1 MAFLE
6 IKNVRIAGMSTAFP
20 KRIVNNKKLLEE
32 RNIEEESAL
41 NFVRQV
47 GIIERRES
55 LSVTESDLAC
65 VAIEKLLADLNWEKE
80 SIEAILCVSLTPD
93 YPLPVNACIIQD
105 RVGFSKECY
114 AQDISMGCSGWVYG
128 LSVVASMLKNG
139 DVKRA
144 LLLSGDSKMV
154 WGTGNNELLFGHC
167 CNVTAVEYEPGS
179 EGFKFNYGTDGSG
192 YDAIIMPKSGMR
204 NANYSMEEIKKFEDP
219 FIQHSMQAEMKSLD
233 VFAFSISRVPKQIEL
248 MSEHFG
254 FDYHDFDYFIL
265 HQANKSINQH
275 ILKKLKIA
283 PEKSV
288 SSIECFGN
296 TLSASIPVTITT
308 QLKDKLRNEKK
319 RIMCCGFG
327 VGLSWGL
334 VTFTADNIVISD
346 MIEVEENSFNEKQ
359 WV

>member
-6 IKNVRIAGMSTAFP
+6 IKNVRIAGMATAFP
-20 KRIVNNKKLLEE
+20 KRTVNNSKILEE
-32 RNIEEESAL
+32 RNINEESAV

-55 LSVTESDLAC
+55 LNLTESDLAC
-65 VAIEKLLADLNWEKE
+65 IAIERMLDDLKWEKD
-80 SIEAILCVSLTPD
+80 SVEAILCVSLTPD
-93 YPLPVNACIIQD
+93 YILPVNACIIQN
-105 RVGFSKECY
+105 RMGFSKECY

-128 LSVVASMLKNG
+128 MSVVASLLKDG

-144 LLLSGDSKMV
+144 ILLSGDSKMI
-154 WGTGNNELLFGHC
+154 WGSGNNELLFGHC
-167 CNVTAVEYEPGS
+167 CNVTALEYQQGAD
-179 EGFKFNYGTDGSG
+179 GFQFNYGTDGSG
-192 YDAIIMPKSGMR
+192 YDAIIMPKSGVR
-204 NANYSMEEIKKFEDP
+204 NPNYTDDAIKEYTDP
-219 FIQHSMQAEMKSLD
+219 FLQHSMQAEMKSLD
-233 VFAFSISRVPKQIEL
+233 VFAFSISRVPKSIQQ

-275 ILKKLKIA
+275 ILKKLKVS

-288 SSIECFGN
+288 SSIEYFGN

-308 QLKDKLRNEKK
+308 QLKDKLVNGKK
-319 RIMCCGFG
+319 RIICCGFG
-327 VGLSWGL
+327 VGLSWGII
-334 VTFTADNIVISD
+334 TFSTENIVISD
-346 MIEVEENSFNEKQ
+346 IIEVEENSFDDKK

>member
-6 IKNVRIAGMSTAFP
+6 IKNVRVAGMATAFP
-20 KRIVNNKKLLEE
+20 KRSVNNSKILEE
-32 RNIEEESAL
+32 RNITEESAL

-65 VAIEKLLADLNWEKE
+65 VAVERMLNDLNWEKD
-80 SIEAILCVSLTPD
+80 SIDAILCVSLTAD
-93 YPLPVNACIIQD
+93 YILPVNACILQN
-105 RVGFSKECY
+105 RLGLSKECY
-114 AQDISMGCSGWVYG
+114 AQDICMGCSGWAYG
-128 LSVVASMLKNG
+128 MSVVASLLKNG
-139 DVKRA
+139 DAKRA

-154 WGTGNNELLFGHC
+154 WGAGNNELLFGHC
-167 CNVTAVEYEPGS
+167 CNVTALEYAPGAD
-179 EGFKFNYGTDGSG
+179 GFQFHYGTDGSG

-204 NANYSMEEIKKFEDP
+204 NANYSKEVIKELEDP
-219 FIQHSMQAEMKSLD
+219 FTQHSMQAEMKSLD
-233 VFAFSISRVPKQIEL
+233 VFAFSISRVPKAIQQ

-275 ILKKLKIA
+275 ILKKLKVS

-288 SSIECFGN
+288 SSIEYFGN

-308 QLKDKLRNEKK
+308 QLQNKLGSEKK
-319 RIMCCGFG
+319 RILCCGFG
-327 VGLSWGL
+327 VGLSWGI
-334 VTFTADNIVISD
+334 VAFTAENMVISD
-346 MIEVEENSFNEKQ
+346 MMEVDENSFNNIN